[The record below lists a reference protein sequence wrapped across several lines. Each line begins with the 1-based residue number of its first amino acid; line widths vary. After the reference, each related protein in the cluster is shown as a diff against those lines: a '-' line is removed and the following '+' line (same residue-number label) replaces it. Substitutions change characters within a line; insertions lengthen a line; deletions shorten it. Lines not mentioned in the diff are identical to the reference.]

1 MAKFIVSSSP
11 HVRNKR
17 TVSGIMLEVLISLAP
32 AVVASVY
39 FFGFYAL
46 FIEILS
52 VGAAV
57 GAEYLYNLA
66 MKKEQTIR
74 DCSAMVTGL
83 LLALNLPPSVPFY
96 VPIIGS
102 AFAIVFVKMLFGGI
116 GKNFAN
122 PAIAARIFL
131 LLAWASLMTQFV
143 RPISWQNGEAFRYFG
158 CILKGPEGLK
168 TVAAVST
175 ATPLSSLRSSVSYA
189 KDLPILSMFLG
200 NIGGSL
206 GETSA
211 LALLLGGVY
220 LIVRGIIDWRVP
232 ASFIGTVALFALI
245 FGAAKGNAGAF
256 ILPSLFGGGLFLGAF
271 FMATDY
277 STTPNTKWGLLVF
290 GFGCGVI
297 TSLIRF
303 FGNYPE
309 GVSFAI
315 LLMNIVTPLI
325 DKAIKP
331 RPFGFV
337 KQAKKGGQAK

>member
-1 MAKFIVSSSP
+1 MSRFIVSSSP
-11 HVRNKR
+11 HIANKR
-17 TVSGIMLEVLISLAP
+17 TVSGIMLEVLIALVP
-32 AVVASVY
+32 AVVASVC

-46 FIEILS
+46 FLEILS
-52 VGAAV
+52 MGAAV
-57 GAEYLYNLA
+57 GAECLFNLA
-66 MKKEQTIR
+66 LKKEQTYK

-83 LLALNLPPSVPFY
+83 LLALNLPVSVPFY

-122 PAIAARIFL
+122 PAIAGRIFL
-131 LLAWASLMTQFV
+131 LLAWASFMTHFV
-143 RPISWQNGEAFRYFG
+143 KPIVWGENEAFKYFA
-158 CILKGPEGLK
+158 CILKGQDGLK
-168 TVAAVST
+168 EVAAVTT
-175 ATPLSSLRSSVSYA
+175 ATPLSSLRTSVEYA

-200 NIGGSL
+200 KTGGSL

-211 LALLLGGVY
+211 LALLIGGAY
-220 LIVRGIIDWRVP
+220 LIVRRIIDWRVP
-232 ASFIGTVALFALI
+232 VTFIGTVALFALI
-245 FGAAKGNAGAF
+245 YGAAKGNAGAF
-256 ILPSLFGGGLFLGAF
+256 ILPSVLGGGLFLGAF

-277 STTPNTKWGLLVF
+277 ATTPNTKWGLVVF
-290 GFGCGVI
+290 AFGCGLI

-315 LLMNIVTPLI
+315 LLMNICTPLI

-331 RPFGFV
+331 RPFGAV
-337 KQAKKGGQAK
+337 KAKKEGGAK